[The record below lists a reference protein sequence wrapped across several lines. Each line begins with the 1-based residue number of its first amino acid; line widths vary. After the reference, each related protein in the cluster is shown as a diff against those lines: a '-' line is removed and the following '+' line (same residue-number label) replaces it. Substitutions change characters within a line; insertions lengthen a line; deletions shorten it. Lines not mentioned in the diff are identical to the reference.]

1 MKKVM
6 TATTKRNPVFDMMKG
21 IGILLMIYYHLSCD
35 LRPIIYSFHMPLFF
49 ILSGY
54 FAKDISSWDE
64 MRLMTKKSLK
74 RLILPYLV
82 TMILLIVIELVK
94 SFFKG
99 SYDNVIL
106 MVLRLAWSSGDIYES
121 NYGLLVLGP
130 LWFLIALF
138 WAREILMFL
147 QMVLRKISENVRPW
161 VLMGGVY

>member
-1 MKKVM
+1 MKNM
-6 TATTKRNPVFDMMKG
+6 AATVKRNPVFDMMKG

-35 LRPIIYSFHMPLFF
+35 FRPIIYSFHMPLFF

-54 FAKDISSWDE
+54 FAKNITSWNE
-64 MRLMTKKSLK
+64 MKSMTKKSVK

-82 TMILLIVIELVK
+82 TMALIIVIELVR
-94 SFFKG
+94 SLFKG
-99 SYDNVIL
+99 SYENVIL
-106 MVLRLAWSSGDIYES
+106 MLLRLAWSSGDIYES

-147 QMVLRKISENVRPW
+147 QVVFRKINESVRPW
-161 VLMGGVY
+161 ILMGGVF